1 MSTFSGLNTAYT
13 GLVAARQGLD
23 VVGQNLANVATEGY
37 TRQRVSASAVG
48 PVANTGLFSAGVTP
62 GQGVSVDAISR
73 LGDDLLDA
81 RVRNATASDGY
92 WSARAD
98 GMSQLE
104 TGLNEPGGSGISTT
118 LQGFWSAWQDLSNN
132 VSTPATGA
140 VLLQQAAML
149 TSQIQQGYQS
159 VSNQWSQTRSGVDSL
174 TDRVNAAATQV
185 ADLNARIR
193 STLAAGGSA
202 NEMIDQRSTLTTS
215 LANLV
220 GATVRDA
227 GDGTVTVL
235 VGGNQL
241 VAAEKARTLTVAGP
255 RDLAGLT
262 AAGGTGVHLE
272 WGDKPGLAVALDG
285 GQIAG
290 DIALLAP
297 AAGGSGGALAE
308 AAASYNGFATDLAAK
323 VNAVHEQGATSTGVT
338 STPTAPLDFFR
349 ISGDPAA
356 LGISVVP
363 TAPNEIATGT
373 PGAGNYDGS
382 VADAISQLGTAADS
396 PDVLWSTIVTR
407 IGVASKTAGQ
417 QSSLSGI
424 AATNASSMQQA
435 NASVDSDEENMNMI
449 TFQHA
454 YQGAAR
460 VMTAVDQMLD
470 TLINH
475 TGIVGMS

>member
-23 VVGQNLANVATEGY
+23 VVGQNLANAATAGY

-62 GQGVSVDAISR
+62 GQGVSVDAIAR

-81 RVRNATASDGY
+81 RVRNSTASDGY
-92 WSARAD
+92 WTARAD
-98 GMSQLE
+98 GMTQLE
-104 TGLNEPGGSGISTT
+104 TGLNEPGDSGISAT
-118 LQGFWSAWQDLSNN
+118 LQSFWSAWQDLSNN
-132 VSTPATGA
+132 VSAPATGA
-140 VLLQQAAML
+140 VLLQQAGVL
-149 TSQIQQGYQS
+149 TGQIQQGYQQ
-159 VSNQWSQTRSGVDSL
+159 VANQWSQTRDGVDNL
-174 TDRVNAAATQV
+174 TDQVNAAAKQV
-185 ADLNARIR
+185 ADLNGRIR

-227 GDGTVTVL
+227 GDGTLNVL

-241 VAAEKARTLTVAGP
+241 VSAEKSRTLTAVGP
-255 RDLAGLT
+255 RDLAGVT
-262 AAGGTGVHLE
+262 AAGGAAVHLE
-272 WGDKPGLAVALDG
+272 WSDKPGLSVALDG
-285 GQIAG
+285 GRIAG
-290 DIALLAP
+290 SIALLAP
-297 AAGGSGGALAE
+297 ADGGSGGALAE
-308 AAASYNGFATDLAAK
+308 AAASYNGFASALCAQ
-323 VNAVHEQGATSTGVT
+323 VNAVHEQGATSAGVT

-382 VADAISQLGTAADS
+382 IADAISQLGTSPDS
-396 PDVLWSTIVTR
+396 PDVLWSRIVTK
-407 IGVASKTAGQ
+407 IGVASKTDGQ
-417 QSSLSGI
+417 QSSLAGI
-424 AATNASSMQQA
+424 AATNASGLQQA

-449 TFQHA
+449 TYQHA

-460 VMTAVDQMLD
+460 MMTAVDEMLD

-475 TGIVGMS
+475 TGVVGL